1 MINHFLNLPKVIK
14 IFCVN
19 PKSRKIV
26 FKNLQMEKENT
37 YLNLPGH
44 LKLLEKKLSDNIIM
58 SVWFRQQSI
67 WKEVSKGQVLL
78 KIPFHNISVSDL
90 KVESWQFYSSGNELH
105 LRLERKEERCIVE
118 KMLEEKRNNYDRF
131 LAYPGERLK

>member
-1 MINHFLNLPKVIK
+1 
-14 IFCVN
+14 
-19 PKSRKIV
+19 
-26 FKNLQMEKENT
+26 
-37 YLNLPGH
+37 
-44 LKLLEKKLSDNIIM
+44 M

-78 KIPFHNISVSDL
+78 RIPFYTIPVSDL

-105 LRLERKEERCIVE
+105 LKLERKEERCIVE

>member
-1 MINHFLNLPKVIK
+1 
-14 IFCVN
+14 
-19 PKSRKIV
+19 
-26 FKNLQMEKENT
+26 
-37 YLNLPGH
+37 
-44 LKLLEKKLSDNIIM
+44 M

-67 WKEVSKGQVLL
+67 WKEVNKGQVLL
-78 KIPFHNISVSDL
+78 RIPFYTIPVSDL

>member
-1 MINHFLNLPKVIK
+1 M
-14 IFCVN
+14 
-19 PKSRKIV
+19 
-26 FKNLQMEKENT
+26 
-37 YLNLPGH
+37 
-44 LKLLEKKLSDNIIM
+44 LEKKLSDNIIM

-78 KIPFHNISVSDL
+78 KIPFLTIPVSDL
-90 KVESWQFYSSGNELH
+90 SVQSWYFTKEGNELQI
-105 LRLERKEERCIVE
+105 RLERKEERCIVE